1 VPVGGKLRTGEP
13 WKERVMRRALV
24 VYESMF
30 GNTMSV
36 AHAVAEGLSTWIETE
51 TVEVGGAPT
60 SIPEDVALLVVG
72 GPTHA
77 FGLTRARTREDA
89 ASRAGGRVLSCGPG
103 LREWLG
109 ELHATSGLPAAT
121 FDTRIEK
128 PRIPGSAARAAE
140 RRLRRAGFTIAIP
153 AESFYVTGTEGPLA
167 DGELDRARR
176 WGEKVAGRDEM
187 RSLEHVYHYPTEAS

>member
-1 VPVGGKLRTGEP
+1 
-13 WKERVMRRALV
+13 MSRALV

-30 GNTMSV
+30 GNTMSI
-36 AHAVAEGLSTWIETE
+36 ARAVGEGVSTRLETE
-51 TVEVGGAPT
+51 IVEVGRAPT
-60 SIPEDVALLVVG
+60 SIPADVSFLVVG

-103 LREWLG
+103 LREWLPD
-109 ELHATSGLPAAT
+109 LQAKPGLSAAT

-128 PRIPGSAARAAE
+128 PRVPGSAARAAE
-140 RRLRRAGFTIAIP
+140 RKLRRAGFTIVAP
-153 AESFYVTGTEGPLA
+153 AESFYVTGTTGPLS

-176 WGEKVAGRDEM
+176 WGDQIARRIEAR
-187 RSLEHVYHYPTEAS
+187 RAEHAYHYPTEAP